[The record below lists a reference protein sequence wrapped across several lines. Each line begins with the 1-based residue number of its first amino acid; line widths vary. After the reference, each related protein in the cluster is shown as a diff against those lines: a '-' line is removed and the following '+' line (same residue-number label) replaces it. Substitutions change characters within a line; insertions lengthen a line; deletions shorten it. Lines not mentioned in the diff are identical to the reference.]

1 LKSIDENEVK
11 NVIFNYSSLWQFLDE
26 KIYQPKLQLV
36 SEHHDEIIGI
46 ERGYGKANKP
56 EDYIDGFKAFIQ
68 ENRNKILALN
78 VICTKPAEL
87 DRKSLKELKLLLD
100 HEGYNTMTLNTAWKN
115 AKNEDIAAD
124 IISFIRTLALDTD
137 LVSHEHRI
145 ENAINKIK
153 MLKPWNKI
161 QQKWLSKF
169 QDQLLAETVLTKE
182 DLDKAP
188 FSNEGGFTRL
198 NKIFDNE
205 LENIL
210 VVLNDNLY
218 TA

>member
-1 LKSIDENEVK
+1 LQTLG
-11 NVIFNYSSLWQFLDE
+11 FC
-26 KIYQPKLQLV
+26 PKQ
-36 SEHHDEIIGI
+36 G
-46 ERGYGKANKP
+46 R
-56 EDYIDGFKAFIQ
+56 
-68 ENRNKILALN
+68 
-78 VICTKPAEL
+78 EL

-100 HEGYNTMTLNTAWKN
+100 QEGYNTMTLNTAWKN

-137 LVSHEHRI
+137 LVSHEQRI

-161 QQKWLSKF
+161 QQKWLNKF

>member
-1 LKSIDENEVK
+1 
-11 NVIFNYSSLWQFLDE
+11 
-26 KIYQPKLQLV
+26 
-36 SEHHDEIIGI
+36 
-46 ERGYGKANKP
+46 
-56 EDYIDGFKAFIQ
+56 
-68 ENRNKILALN
+68 
-78 VICTKPAEL
+78 
-87 DRKSLKELKLLLD
+87 
-100 HEGYNTMTLNTAWKN
+100 
-115 AKNEDIAAD
+115 
-124 IISFIRTLALDTD
+124 LALDTH
-137 LVSHEHRI
+137 LVSHEQRI

-161 QQKWLSKF
+161 QQKWLNKF

-205 LENIL
+205 LEHIL